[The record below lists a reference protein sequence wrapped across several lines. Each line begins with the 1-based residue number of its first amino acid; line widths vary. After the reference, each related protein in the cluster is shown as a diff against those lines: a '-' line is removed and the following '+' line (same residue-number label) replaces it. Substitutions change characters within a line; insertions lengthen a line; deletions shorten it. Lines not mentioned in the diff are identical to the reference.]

1 MQSSRQAVT
10 VWGKRA
16 ENMPISEILQI
27 NIMKMDLMSDEEL
40 KAHLKYPRHQIVI
53 SEKLR
58 EAFDNES
65 RKELRRNPGD
75 VEG

>member
-1 MQSSRQAVT
+1 
-10 VWGKRA
+10 
-16 ENMPISEILQI
+16 
-27 NIMKMDLMSDEEL
+27 MKMDFMSDEEL
-40 KAHLKYPRHQIVI
+40 KAHLKYPRHEIVI